1 MQRIRAYID
10 LKKSKNLSK
19 MTKIKN
25 KNIFITFY
33 LIFRCV
39 FFPWGVEQDAYLVR
53 EDNLMGLDL
62 SFQQVG
68 LLDGTQQLG
77 LAVSALLAALS
88 F

>member
-25 KNIFITFY
+25 KNIFITFH

-39 FFPWGVEQDAYLVR
+39 FSPGGEQDAYLVR